1 MKRLIRHIAIHLMQ
15 ATNTWV
21 VSKELQYIVDEG
33 DMGEATTKLKQ
44 AKEKWGNDPQI
55 IAANISIAFRQL

>member
-1 MKRLIRHIAIHLMQ
+1 MKRLIRHIAIRLMQ

-21 VSKELQYIVDEG
+21 VSKELQDIVNKG
-33 DMGEATTKLKQ
+33 DMYEARTKLMQ
-44 AKEKWGNDPQI
+44 ASKRWGNDPQI